1 MSVCVV
7 MKKVEL
13 MKCLGFDEVDLF
25 KEITNSFIELNK
37 QFRFWGGWFVQG
49 NNRPVLL
56 CGKNIHIYT
65 LNFNKKEIS
74 DTQCYSGGFM
84 DTSHQNRILYINSST
99 ESLY

>member
-37 QFRFWGGWFVQG
+37 QFRF
-49 NNRPVLL
+49 
-56 CGKNIHIYT
+56 
-65 LNFNKKEIS
+65 
-74 DTQCYSGGFM
+74 
-84 DTSHQNRILYINSST
+84 
-99 ESLY
+99 